1 MSFCKIKFKI
11 ENLIKI
17 FYDFLENDC
26 KISNPS
32 YSYIEEKDGVRVQ
45 SIKLRN
51 LNSNDRFKI
60 FTSLY
65 GEKGVTVSSLF
76 PSQLKNDSS
85 ILLLDRIF
93 SEFFVLIK
101 MVKDF
106 KITEKSL
113 IIEKLKYW
121 LKDFLSIESTIT
133 PYILYPYIHMSK
145 IHYFRQSNRQ
155 FRKDNKFT
163 LTFKI
168 NRLEIIRLKNK

>member
-1 MSFCKIKFKI
+1 M
-11 ENLIKI
+11 
-17 FYDFLENDC
+17 
-26 KISNPS
+26 
-32 YSYIEEKDGVRVQ
+32 
-45 SIKLRN
+45 
-51 LNSNDRFKI
+51 

-113 IIEKLKYW
+113 IIEKLKNW

-133 PYILYPYIHMSK
+133 PYIHIFVIHLSEFLEKFENINHFSMQGLEKLNHISK

-163 LTFKI
+163 LTMIQKI

>member
-1 MSFCKIKFKI
+1 M
-11 ENLIKI
+11 
-17 FYDFLENDC
+17 
-26 KISNPS
+26 
-32 YSYIEEKDGVRVQ
+32 
-45 SIKLRN
+45 
-51 LNSNDRFKI
+51 
-60 FTSLY
+60 TM
-65 GEKGVTVSSLF
+65 SSLF

-133 PYILYPYIHMSK
+133 PYFCNS
-145 IHYFRQSNRQ
+145 
-155 FRKDNKFT
+155 
-163 LTFKI
+163 FK
-168 NRLEIIRLKNK
+168 